1 MTYQFVQIGFP
12 APPISMG
19 LEPNAKRF
27 LMRDKNARLD
37 PGCTIIVGHSARGFH
52 LSISRPDRDPTW
64 QEIRDARYKLIPNNV
79 TMAMLLPPQEEYVN
93 VHPHCFHLWQVQ
105 GDFSE

>member
-1 MTYQFVQIGFP
+1 MTHQFIEVGLP
-12 APPISMG
+12 ASPADIG

-27 LMRDKNARLD
+27 LMYEKKASHET
-37 PGCTIIVGHSARGFH
+37 GCTIIVGHSAAGYH

-64 QEIRDARYKLIPNNV
+64 QEIRDARYKLIPNAV

-93 VHPHCFHLWQVQ
+93 VHPHCFHLWQV
-105 GDFSE
+105 